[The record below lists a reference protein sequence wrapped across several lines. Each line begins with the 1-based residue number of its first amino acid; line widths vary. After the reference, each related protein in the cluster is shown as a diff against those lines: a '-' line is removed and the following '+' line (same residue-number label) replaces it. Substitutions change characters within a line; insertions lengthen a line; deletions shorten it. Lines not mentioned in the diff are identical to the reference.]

1 MFKWLHKTS
10 EPQKP
15 KTLGQVGEEIA
26 QKEYEK
32 KGFKIIAKN
41 EFNKKGKRLGE
52 IDFIAANKHQ
62 IIFVEVKTRQSEKG
76 FFGGPLEAVDRFKQ
90 LKILKAVKLYL
101 QKNQNLANL
110 RPQID
115 VCAIILSDIDKVPES
130 VKIYMNAVEDWN

>member
-1 MFKWLHKTS
+1 MQ
-10 EPQKP
+10 PRKP

-26 QKEYEK
+26 QTEYEK

-52 IDFIAANKHQ
+52 IDFIAKNNSVLA
-62 IIFVEVKTRQSEKG
+62 FVEVKTRQSEKG
-76 FFGGPLEAVDRFKQ
+76 FFGGPLEAVDHFKQ

-101 QKNQNLANL
+101 QKHQNLANL

-115 VCAIILSDIDKVPES
+115 VCAIILPDIDKAPES